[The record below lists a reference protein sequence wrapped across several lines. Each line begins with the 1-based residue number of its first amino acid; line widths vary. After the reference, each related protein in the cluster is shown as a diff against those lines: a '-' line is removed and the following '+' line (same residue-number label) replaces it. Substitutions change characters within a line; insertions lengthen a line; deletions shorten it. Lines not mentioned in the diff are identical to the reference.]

1 MRYMPPASPDAT
13 RDRIVEAAATCFA
26 RAGVGKTSVE
36 DIAAAAGVSRATVY
50 RAFTGGRDELILSV
64 VLRDLTA
71 FLDRLAARL
80 AHQTS
85 AEAAIVEGV
94 LDAVRWIRDAPQV
107 SPFLAPD
114 SAGHA
119 QAAVAGA
126 AERVLE
132 LCCAHVRPYFDA
144 ARRQGL
150 LRADIDVE
158 GSVEFL
164 FRIISSMTVMP
175 RDRDEEATRRFLRT
189 YVAAVLVAG

>member
-1 MRYMPPASPDAT
+1 MPPASTDTT
-13 RDRIVEAAATCFA
+13 RDRVVEAAAACFA
-26 RAGVGKTSVE
+26 RAGIAKTSVE

-64 VLRDLTA
+64 VLRDLAA

-80 AHQTS
+80 AHETS
-85 AEAAIVEGV
+85 VEAAIVEGV
-94 LDAVRWIRDAPQV
+94 MDAVHWVRDAPRV

-132 LCCAHVRPYFDA
+132 LCCDYVRPSFEA
-144 ARRQGL
+144 AQREGL
-150 LRADIDVE
+150 LRAGIDLE
-158 GSVEFL
+158 GTIEFL
-164 FRIISSMTVMP
+164 YRIISSMTVMP
-175 RDRDEEATRRFLRT
+175 RARDDEATRRFLRT